1 MCRCKL
7 DQVFTSTSAKR
18 NLHLPFFY
26 KVGVSWIEQRKEIR
40 LQTQPYR
47 VYEAERRLAC
57 FISVNL
63 QYNGEARS
71 PNRIQTSNFLVNDI
85 LCSTMLLP
93 YSLLTFLYLKT
104 CILYLINVRAKQIV
118 HETKESVSDAAVTRT
133 TVYEN
138 SKQFKMDYNE
148 RDDVRNQW
156 PM

>member
-1 MCRCKL
+1 MARPVL
-7 DQVFTSTSAKR
+7 QIEFKR
-18 NLHLPFFY
+18 P
-26 KVGVSWIEQRKEIR
+26 I
-40 LQTQPYR
+40 
-47 VYEAERRLAC
+47 
-57 FISVNL
+57 
-63 QYNGEARS
+63 
-71 PNRIQTSNFLVNDI
+71 LVNDI
-85 LCSTMLLP
+85 LYSTMFLP
-93 YSLLTFLYLKT
+93 YSLLTFLYFKT

>member
-63 QYNGEARS
+63 QYNGEARP
-71 PNRIQTSNFLVNDI
+71 PNRIQTSNPRERYNI
-85 LCSTMLLP
+85 LYSTMFLP
-93 YSLLTFLYLKT
+93 YSLLTFLYFKT
-104 CILYLINVRAKQIV
+104 CILYLINVRAKQN
-118 HETKESVSDAAVTRT
+118 ETKESVSDAAVTRT

>member
-1 MCRCKL
+1 MARPVL
-7 DQVFTSTSAKR
+7 QIEFKR
-18 NLHLPFFY
+18 P
-26 KVGVSWIEQRKEIR
+26 I
-40 LQTQPYR
+40 
-47 VYEAERRLAC
+47 
-57 FISVNL
+57 
-63 QYNGEARS
+63 
-71 PNRIQTSNFLVNDI
+71 LVNDI

-93 YSLLTFLYLKT
+93 YSLLTFLYFKT

>member
-1 MCRCKL
+1 MARPVL
-7 DQVFTSTSAKR
+7 QIEFKR
-18 NLHLPFFY
+18 P
-26 KVGVSWIEQRKEIR
+26 I
-40 LQTQPYR
+40 
-47 VYEAERRLAC
+47 
-57 FISVNL
+57 
-63 QYNGEARS
+63 
-71 PNRIQTSNFLVNDI
+71 LVNDI